1 VAPGRKTLQPDVA
14 LLLLDQLPVVG
25 VAFLLN
31 HLHGEELV
39 RGDPEVIRRW
49 GPRESRRRHAG
60 AICVAP
66 SWLPGYNVAMSRKR
80 QFLVNLIFDAEYKG
94 YVADV
99 PQLPGCM
106 SQGKTVEAALK
117 NVRKAIEVY
126 LKAARPNGLA
136 RPAEVLTS
144 QVEVRV

>member
-1 VAPGRKTLQPDVA
+1 
-14 LLLLDQLPVVG
+14 
-25 VAFLLN
+25 
-31 HLHGEELV
+31 
-39 RGDPEVIRRW
+39 
-49 GPRESRRRHAG
+49 
-60 AICVAP
+60 
-66 SWLPGYNVAMSRKR
+66 MSRKR